1 MIWENEIKNI
11 LDLCLKI
18 KTCNK
23 MDKDDID
30 DHENNYY
37 A

>member
-1 MIWENEIKNI
+1 MTFKNKITI
-11 LDLCLKI
+11 LYPYEKI
-18 KTCNK
+18 KACNR